1 MSKRAMSSATR
12 QFVRGQL
19 SEILKKMAVGDFEG
33 VRQPITAF
41 LRKYPNM
48 AEVNHVASG
57 FFGNTGEREKAIYYA
72 QRAISLDPKVGEY
85 QQAMG
90 TLLFQKG
97 AHSKA
102 VECLLLALQ
111 LNPELYEARSALGVS
126 YLELGEFQK
135 ARESLDIA
143 IAKLPN
149 NHEPL
154 MNRALLESNIGHA
167 SKAVEM
173 MRQAVERFPGQS
185 VLHDSLA
192 MFSCYDDQL
201 SPKDVFD
208 IHKAFGECVQ
218 SQVRVP
224 RRYPNK
230 INPDKRVRVG
240 FVSSDFKTH
249 SIAYFLEPIFDHL
262 DHDRF
267 ELCVYSTSSYTDQ
280 MSDRLRAKSDLWREC
295 TSGVTQTH
303 QRIVNDH
310 VDVLVELNGHFASN
324 SLPIF
329 AAKPAPVSVT
339 MIGYANTTG
348 LDSIDAR
355 LIDDVT
361 DPFPEADKL
370 ATEKLVRIP
379 GCFLCYRPSAFRP
392 VIQEHKSDRAFTF
405 GSFNDL
411 RKISPSTIKAWATIL
426 ARCPRAKLLLKTSRF
441 SNSEV
446 CDEMIERFKCLGVD
460 QSQVVLMGRTKSIVD
475 HLDLYNIMDC
485 ALDTFP
491 YTGTTTTCEALSMGV
506 PTVTLMGESHA
517 GRVSASLLTTI
528 GREDLVADTIESY
541 IDLAVAQAERG
552 LRSVDERAVL
562 CKQLEQSPLCDEV
575 AYVKKFENAIG
586 QLWGDWCQK
595 QHDHEVST

>member
-1 MSKRAMSSATR
+1 MSKRVMSSATR
-12 QFVRGQL
+12 QLVRGQL
-19 SEILKKMAVGDFEG
+19 SEMLKKMAVRDFES
-33 VRQPITAF
+33 VRQPIAT
-41 LRKYPNM
+41 LLGKYPNM

-72 QRAISLDPKVGEY
+72 QRAIGLDPKVGEY

-97 AHSKA
+97 EHAKA

-111 LNPELYEARSALGVS
+111 MNPELHEAQSALGVS
-126 YLELGEFQK
+126 YLELGEFDK
-135 ARESLDIA
+135 ARKMLDNA
-143 IAKLPN
+143 IVNLPN
-149 NHEPL
+149 NHEPS

-173 MRQAVERFPGQS
+173 MRAVIKRFPDQS
-185 VLHDSLA
+185 DLHDGLA

-208 IHKAFGECVQ
+208 IHKAFGQCVQ

-224 RRYPNK
+224 RRYANK
-230 INPDKRVRVG
+230 VNADKRIRIG

-280 MSDRLRAKSDLWREC
+280 MTDRLRAKSDLWREC

-329 AAKPAPVSVT
+329 AAKPSPVSVT

-348 LDSIDAR
+348 LESIDAR
-355 LIDDVT
+355 LIDNVT
-361 DPFPEADKL
+361 DPSPMADEL
-370 ATEKLVRIP
+370 ASEKLVRLP
-379 GCFLCYRPSAFRP
+379 GCFLCYRPSAFLP
-392 VIQEHKSDRAFTF
+392 AIQEQNADRAFTF

-411 RKISPSTIKAWATIL
+411 RKMSPSTLKAWAKIL
-426 ARCPRAKLLLKTSRF
+426 ARCTQAKLLLKTSRF

-446 CDEMIERFKCLGVD
+446 CDDIIERFKCLGVD
-460 QSQVVLMGRTKSIVD
+460 ESQVVLMGRTKSIVD
-475 HLDLYNIMDC
+475 HLDLYSTIDC

-517 GRVSASLLTTI
+517 GRVSASLLTAI
-528 GREDLVADTIESY
+528 GREDLIAETIELY

-552 LRSVDERAVL
+552 HRSVDERSVL
-562 CKQLEQSPLCDEV
+562 RTQLEQSPLCDET
-575 AYVKKFENAIG
+575 AYTKKFENAIS

-595 QHDHEVST
+595 QQEREASI

>member
-12 QFVRGQL
+12 QLVRGQL
-19 SEILKKMAVGDFEG
+19 SEMLKKMAVGDFEG
-33 VRQPITAF
+33 VRQPITTL
-41 LRKYPNM
+41 LRKHPNM

-72 QRAISLDPKVGEY
+72 QRAIDLDSKIGEY

-97 AHSKA
+97 EHAKA

-111 LNPELYEARSALGVS
+111 MNPELHEAQSALGVS

-135 ARESLDIA
+135 AREALDIA
-143 IAKLPN
+143 IVNMPN
-149 NHEPL
+149 SHEPS

-167 SKAVEM
+167 SKAVAM
-173 MRQAVERFPGQS
+173 MREAIERFPDQS
-185 VLHDSLA
+185 VLHDGLA

-201 SPKDVFD
+201 SPNEVFD
-208 IHKAFGECVQ
+208 IHKAFGQCVQ

-230 INPDKRVRVG
+230 ANADKRIRIG

-280 MSDRLRAKSDLWREC
+280 MTERLRAKSDLWREC

-329 AAKPAPVSVT
+329 AAKPSPVSVT

-361 DPFPEADKL
+361 DPSPGADEL
-370 ATEKLVRIP
+370 ATEKLVRLP
-379 GCFLCYRPSAFRP
+379 CCFLCYRPSAFRP
-392 VIQEHKSDRAFTF
+392 VIQEQKINRSFTF

-411 RKISPSTIKAWATIL
+411 RKMSPSTLKAWADIL
-426 ARCPRAKLLLKTSRF
+426 TKCSQAKLLLKTSRF
-441 SNSEV
+441 SSSEV
-446 CDEMIERFKCLGVD
+446 CDDMIERFKELGVD
-460 QSQVVLMGRTKSIVD
+460 QSQVILMGRTKSIVD
-475 HLDLYNIMDC
+475 HLDLYNTIDC

-506 PTVTLMGESHA
+506 PTVTLIGESHA
-517 GRVSASLLTTI
+517 GRVSASLLAAI

-541 IDLAVAQAERG
+541 IDLAVAQADHG
-552 LRSVDERAVL
+552 LRSVEERAVL
-562 CKQLEQSPLCDEV
+562 CTQLEQSQLCDEV
-575 AYVKKFENAIG
+575 AYTKKFENAIS
-586 QLWGDWCQK
+586 QLWGDWCQN
-595 QHDHEVST
+595 QQEREASV